1 MTHTG
6 GIRNRIINLRTLSNN
21 DAEDR
26 AIRAGLIDGGLTLL
40 SRDKAIETK
49 FLKSLPE
56 HDRTLA
62 RTLAVGIGA
71 HCAVLTGLSA
81 ARVRG
86 MWVAGHNREPV
97 ELASKSIPPRS
108 QWNPGTVYR
117 YINLPP
123 SEIIE
128 THGVRTP
135 RIFRI
140 LAEIGRHHGFS
151 DALVAADWVRAK
163 GISKSELQHQT
174 ALLGKFKGIQ
184 AVRRAVEH
192 SVDCSD
198 SPFEPY
204 ARALFIEAKLPV
216 RAQVPVCN
224 GLYRVD
230 LLIGDRTVV
239 EIDGKVKYSGDY
251 GPAAEVIR
259 AEKIRENRIRNT
271 GRSLLRY
278 SPFDLMNRSDQVVEE
293 VTADYQMHLRRRS
306 A

>member
-1 MTHTG
+1 MTHIG
-6 GIRNRIINLRTLSNN
+6 GIRNKIINLRALSNN
-21 DAEDR
+21 DAKDR
-26 AIRAGLIDGGLTLL
+26 AIRAGLTDGGLTLL
-40 SRDKAIETK
+40 SRDKAIETN
-49 FLKSLPE
+49 FFQSLPE

-62 RTLAVGIGA
+62 RTLAVGMGA

-123 SEIIE
+123 SEIVE

-135 RIFRI
+135 PIFRI

-151 DALVAADWVRAK
+151 DAVVAADWVRAQ
-163 GISKSELQHQT
+163 GISKSELRDQT
-174 ALLGKFKGIQ
+174 ALLGKFKGIHT
-184 AVRRAVEH
+184 VRRAVEH

-204 ARALFIEAKLPV
+204 ARALFIEAGLPV

-230 LLIGDRTVV
+230 LLVGDRTVV
-239 EIDGKVKYSGDY
+239 EIDGEVKYSGDY
-251 GPAAEVIR
+251 EPAGEEIR

-278 SPFDLMNRSDQVVEE
+278 SPSDLMNRSDQVVQE
-293 VTADYQMHLRRRS
+293 VVADYQMHLRRRS

>member
-1 MTHTG
+1 MTHIADIG
-6 GIRNRIINLRTLSNN
+6 NKIINLRTLSNH
-21 DAEDR
+21 DVHSHAV
-26 AIRAGLIDGGLTLL
+26 RAGLARGSLMLL
-40 SRDKAIETK
+40 SRDKAIETD
-49 FLKSLPE
+49 FFKSLPE
-56 HDRTLA
+56 HDRALA
-62 RTLAVGIGA
+62 RTLAIGMGA
-71 HCAVLTGLSA
+71 HRAVLTGLSA
-81 ARVRG
+81 ARVWG
-86 MWVAGHNREPV
+86 MWVVGHNRDPV

-123 SEIIE
+123 GEVIE

-135 RIFRI
+135 RVFRI
-140 LAEIGRHHGFS
+140 LAEIGRHHGFA
-151 DALVAADWVRAK
+151 DALVAADWLRGS
-163 GISKSELQHQT
+163 GISKAELIEQT
-174 ALLGKFKGIQ
+174 ALLGKFKGIRT
-184 AVRRAVEH
+184 VRRAVDH

-204 ARALFIEAKLPV
+204 ARALFIEAGLPV

-239 EIDGKVKYSGDY
+239 EIDGEVKYSGDY
-251 GPAAEVIR
+251 GPAADVLR

-271 GRSLLRY
+271 GRSVLRY
-278 SPFDLMNRSDQVVEE
+278 SPADLMNRPHQVIGE